1 MYLSDLLSQNRCS
14 ATTKKSLK
22 MHMETQNKKIFRKL
36 LLTYNRNFLHTI
48 FVCLHIF
55 LCLPYEFLTQIRLQN
70 RGNNQ
75 VFCFVERIPQK
86 ILPTVKHDLQN
97 KMILNPWCEGTFKN
111 EVKNWRGRIAN
122 SWFCTSQWQVCWLF
136 WIVKSAGV
144 IFCCQKYL
152 GLTKKMFSL
161 RGKFGGE

>member
-86 ILPTVKHDLQN
+86 ILLIVKRDLGN
-97 KMILNPWCEGTFKN
+97 KMILNPWFEGTCFTWGKKFEGKN
-111 EVKNWRGRIAN
+111 CEQLILHQSV
-122 SWFCTSQWQVCWLF
+122 T
-136 WIVKSAGV
+136 
-144 IFCCQKYL
+144 
-152 GLTKKMFSL
+152 GLLTFLDS
-161 RGKFGGE
+161 